1 MNDDRGDG
9 EGKLHA
15 ALGKKIR
22 NKRLSSGLTQA
33 ELADR
38 IAISRTSLTNME
50 LGRQR
55 LLVDQLYK
63 MAEVLNT
70 KPQDLLPLPAE
81 IVSASVKSAAAENA
95 IPESV
100 HRFAEKVRLRIRK

>member
-1 MNDDRGDG
+1 MIDEVSSDGD
-9 EGKLHA
+9 ELHV
-15 ALGKKIR
+15 ALGKRIR
-22 NKRLSSGLTQA
+22 EKRLSSGLTQA
-33 ELADR
+33 QLAKR

-63 MAEVLNT
+63 VAEVLNT
-70 KPQDLLPLPAE
+70 QPRDLLPAPTE
-81 IVSASVKSAAAENA
+81 VVAAAANNGSEA

-100 HRFAEKVRLRIRK
+100 HRFAQKLRQRKHK

>member
-1 MNDDRGDG
+1 MTDEVSADSSD
-9 EGKLHA
+9 LHV
-15 ALGKKIR
+15 ALGKRIR
-22 NKRLSSGLTQA
+22 EKRLSSGLTQA
-33 ELADR
+33 ELAER

-63 MAEVLNT
+63 VAEVLNT
-70 KPQDLLPLPAE
+70 QPRDLLPAPTELVGAGPKINVHE
-81 IVSASVKSAAAENA
+81 A

-100 HRFAEKVRLRIRK
+100 HRFAQKVHQRKHK